1 MSQGGRD
8 CHADCQD
15 RTGGHGERD
24 RQLSV
29 AGREECRAKSEWQQG
44 SQPYVGVIHRLD
56 QPVEGVLVL
65 AKHKKAAT
73 RLSRQIA
80 EDETEKYYYAI
91 VCGQGYEKQ
100 GDLEDYLLKDGR
112 TNTSAVVS
120 PEVKDARLARLH
132 YEILVEQDAPAAAG
146 AAEDVEG
153 YHDHEGQRSGD
164 AIAGSEESG
173 NGGRKLALVRIRLY
187 TGRHHQ
193 IRVQMR
199 HAGMSLLGDYKY
211 ADAQTIRISKQ
222 LQVKEVAL
230 CAYRL
235 SFFIRRAEEGWIFGS
250 GRKGRA
256 FRWKNFCRKFR
267 KK

>member
-1 MSQGGRD
+1 MSRKPLEYGEAGKQRSYESEEDSVRGSGYHSVSQGGRD
-8 CHADCQD
+8 RHADCQG

-29 AGREECRAKSEWQQG
+29 AGREECGAKSAWQQG

-65 AKHKKAAT
+65 AKHKKAAA

-112 TNTSAVVS
+112 TNTSSVVS

-146 AAEDVEG
+146 PRKMSKDTMIMKDREAET
-153 YHDHEGQRSGD
+153 
-164 AIAGSEESG
+164 A
-173 NGGRKLALVRIRLY
+173 
-187 TGRHHQ
+187 
-193 IRVQMR
+193 
-199 HAGMSLLGDYKY
+199 
-211 ADAQTIRISKQ
+211 
-222 LQVKEVAL
+222 LQVLRKAEPGAGNWRL
-230 CAYRL
+230 PESACIPADITRSACRCAMQV
-235 SFFIRRAEEGWIFGS
+235 
-250 GRKGRA
+250 
-256 FRWKNFCRKFR
+256 
-267 KK
+267 